1 MFGLVARWTFRRRDR
16 LSRLAEAIET
26 AAARDRRRIL
36 EAERVDRLR
45 AAGAADLYS
54 ICRELVDSLNAR
66 LTEPAV
72 ILDPP
77 VYSPENFDD
86 IRPNLFQINLRGR
99 LLQIAFGATPELI
112 STEDFRS
119 PYVLSGAVRSFNQEL
134 LERHVMDE
142 QNIFY
147 CLDGA
152 AGRWFFSDRRAYRN
166 GRLTADFFAR
176 ELERLL

>member
-1 MFGLVARWTFRRRDR
+1 M
-16 LSRLAEAIET
+16 SRLAEAIAT
-26 AAARDRRRIL
+26 AAARDRHRIR
-36 EAERVDRLR
+36 EAERIDRLR

-66 LTEPAV
+66 LIEPAV
-72 ILDPP
+72 VLDPP

-86 IRPNLFQINLRGR
+86 SRPNLFQINLRGR
-99 LLQIAFGATPELI
+99 LLQIAFAATPELI

-119 PYVLSGAVRSFNQEL
+119 PYILSGAVRSFNQEL
-134 LERHVMDE
+134 LDRHGMEE